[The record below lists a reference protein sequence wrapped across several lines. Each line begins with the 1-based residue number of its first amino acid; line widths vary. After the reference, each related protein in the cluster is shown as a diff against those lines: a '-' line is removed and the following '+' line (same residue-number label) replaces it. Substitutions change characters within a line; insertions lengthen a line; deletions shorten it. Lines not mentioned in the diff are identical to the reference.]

1 MEGASLT
8 KWFEETSIN
17 DTHDVG
23 GKGAS
28 LGEMFQKLSES
39 GVKVPNGFTLTTKA
53 FSKFINSEIPER
65 TWDNVRNPEG
75 VEGIRNE
82 AIKSKSLAKALEVCL
97 KDVDLGMELELNA
110 RAALARSLVRETPVP
125 ESVKLAIASDYGKLC
140 DIYYPG
146 VDVAVRSSATTED
159 SKDASFA
166 GQYESFLN
174 VSGEVE
180 IVEKWRRCVASMFT
194 ERSVGY
200 HLELSLI
207 HI

>member
-1 MEGASLT
+1 MKGASLT
-8 KWFEETSIN
+8 KWFEETRID
-17 DTHDVG
+17 DTADVG

-39 GVKVPNGFTLTTKA
+39 GVKVPNGFTLTTEA

-75 VEGIRNE
+75 VEDIRNE
-82 AIKSKSLAKALEVCL
+82 AIKANCLSKALEVCL
-97 KDVDLGMELELNA
+97 KDVDLRKELDLNA

-146 VDVAVRSSATTED
+146 VD
-159 SKDASFA
+159 
-166 GQYESFLN
+166 
-174 VSGEVE
+174 
-180 IVEKWRRCVASMFT
+180 
-194 ERSVGY
+194 
-200 HLELSLI
+200 LSLI

>member
-1 MEGASLT
+1 MGDAGLT
-8 KWFEETSIN
+8 KWFEETRIKDISK
-17 DTHDVG
+17 VG

-28 LGEMFQKLSES
+28 LGEMFQKLSKS
-39 GVKVPNGFTLTTKA
+39 GVKVPNGFTLTTEA
-53 FSKFINSEIPER
+53 FSRFINSEIPEK
-65 TWDNVRNPEG
+65 TWDNVRNPKG
-75 VEGIRNE
+75 VEDIRNE
-82 AIKSKSLAKALEVCL
+82 AIRAKSLSEALEVCL
-97 KDVDLGMELELNA
+97 RDVDPAKELDLNG

-125 ESVKLAIASDYGKLC
+125 EPVKLAIASDYGKLC

-180 IVEKWRRCVASMFT
+180 IVEKC
-194 ERSVGY
+194 
-200 HLELSLI
+200 
-207 HI
+207 